1 MRNSN
6 YYLLMCTWFQQNNS
20 HLNYKMIWLTDERR
34 FGPLSE
40 IFTIEDLRHAASRTT
55 SHMRF
60 IQFNSITV

>member
-34 FGPLSE
+34 FRPLSE
-40 IFTIEDLRHAASRTT
+40 ILTIENLRHAASRTK
-55 SHMRF
+55 SHIRF